1 MTVPYERFGSC
12 DTWAMFL
19 KQEDQNEEQAFGSGI
34 DQHHPIDFPAVVE
47 VLHVYATWG
56 CGALEMWFL

>member
-1 MTVPYERFGSC
+1 MKGLDHVIHGRCYL
-12 DTWAMFL
+12 L

-34 DQHHPIDFPAVVE
+34 DQHHPLDLPAVVE

>member
-1 MTVPYERFGSC
+1 MRSKF
-12 DTWAMFL
+12 
-19 KQEDQNEEQAFGSGI
+19 FGSGI
-34 DQHHPIDFPAVVE
+34 DLPAVVV